1 MLAVCGNC
9 SGYIYEG
16 DNYKGYCTFTHHYY
30 YPDAKPCYAFK
41 EGTENVY
48 GTEET
53 GSGTDCFLTTA
64 CCEWKGLPDDC
75 PELTDLR
82 RFRDCYL
89 QQTPEGRAL
98 VTEYYRIAPGIVDK
112 LKASPEKDR
121 WMRYI
126 YQKIQSVRTMIHS
139 GQYDEAVEAYRLMV
153 MHLQAEL

>member
-9 SGYIYEG
+9 SDYTYEG
-16 DNYKGYCTFTHHYY
+16 DNYKGYCSYTRHYY
-30 YPDAKPCYAFK
+30 YPRESACSAFA

-48 GTEET
+48 HGN
-53 GSGTDCFLTTA
+53 CFLTTA

-98 VTEYYRIAPGIVDK
+98 VVEYYRIAPGIVDK

-126 YQKIQSVRTMIHS
+126 YQEIQSVRTMINS